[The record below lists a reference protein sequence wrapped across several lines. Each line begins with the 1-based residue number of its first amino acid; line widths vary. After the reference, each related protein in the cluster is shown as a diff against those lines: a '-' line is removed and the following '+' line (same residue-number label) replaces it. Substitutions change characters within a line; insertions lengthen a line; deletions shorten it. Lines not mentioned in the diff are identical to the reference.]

1 MPAELR
7 HGQSAVVLVGDF
19 NPAIF
24 HPAWLEEH
32 ELIRPDEAFAA
43 EVQIVQSEV
52 ASFRVPGYAIQALR
66 NQLNIVADEERPAPD
81 TLRDLA
87 VGILR
92 LLPHTPVRALGLNLH
107 RHYQTGDEDEAAN
120 LLAALAPADPW
131 QTVLAEPRAKS
142 IEVTSIDADAGPE
155 SAVVNTTVQPSEVF
169 PPGIFV
175 LVNHHFQIEPA
186 SERATT
192 TVASETLQ
200 AGWDHSHDHAV
211 AIAEHVAGRS

>member
-1 MPAELR
+1 VPAELR

-32 ELIRPDEAFAA
+32 ELIRPDEAAAA

-52 ASFRVPGYAIQALR
+52 ASFTLPGFSIQVLR
-66 NQLNIVADEERPAPD
+66 NRLDILADEQRPAPD

-87 VGILR
+87 VGVLR
-92 LLPHTPVRALGLNLH
+92 LLSHTPVRALGLNLH
-107 RHYQTGDEDEAAN
+107 RHYQTGDEHEAAN

-142 IEVTSIDADAGPE
+142 IEVASADADAGPNG
-155 SAVVNTTVQPSEVF
+155 AVVNTTVQPSEVF
-169 PPGIFV
+169 APGIFV
-175 LVNHHFQIEPA
+175 LVNHHVDIQRV
-186 SERATT
+186 SGGATAR
-192 TVASETLQ
+192 VASEALQ
-200 AGWDHSHDHAV
+200 AGWDHAREHAV
-211 AIAEHVAGRS
+211 AIADHVAGAS